1 MKTKRK
7 STTAA
12 VIVGGVVG
20 VLVVLFGGVY
30 AVNTLFDH
38 EKSEQFTIS
47 QPVRQVVVASD
58 AGDVEVVATATKRV
72 IVHQETH
79 WVTGKPTAE
88 RTVSAGVLRLAD
100 GCKGGWHV
108 LRCDTSYRIE
118 VPRELAVEAHAD
130 AGDVLVRGVGGPLA
144 LASDAGDVEATGLTG
159 THVKADSE
167 AGDVHLA
174 FAIAPSSIDAQTD
187 AGDVDIELPHG
198 EYAIDADTDA
208 GDTSVSGIV
217 RYDRSAHAVKARSA
231 AGDVTVHARK

>member
-1 MKTKRK
+1 MKTKSK
-7 STTAA
+7 KATAA
-12 VIVGGVVG
+12 VIAGGVASV
-20 VLVVLFGGVY
+20 VLVLFGGVY

-47 QPVRQVVVASD
+47 EPLRKVVVASD
-58 AGDVEVVATATKRV
+58 AGNIEVVATATKRV
-72 IVHQETH
+72 IVRQKTH
-79 WVTGKPTAE
+79 WVTGKPTSE

-100 GCKGGWHV
+100 GCKRGWRMF
-108 LRCDTSYRIE
+108 RCDTSYRIE
-118 VPRELAVEAHAD
+118 VPRGLGVDAHTD

-144 LASDAGDVEATGLTG
+144 MASDAGDVDATDLTG
-159 THVKADSE
+159 TLVKANSD

-187 AGDVDIELPHG
+187 AGDVDIELPRG
-198 EYAIDADTDA
+198 EYALNTDTDA